1 MAADALRIVVKG
13 KNLPVTQ
20 ALREYAEK
28 RAAKVAKYFPNEES
42 ISVEVVLRIER
53 NQQIAE
59 VTVHVGSLVIRAES
73 RTGDMYA
80 SIDACID
87 RVGAQVRRHKTR
99 LQKRFQETPKEA
111 FVAANAATNEAEV
124 DDDLPT
130 VVRRKR
136 FAMKPMSL
144 DEALMQMD
152 LLGHDFFVFVNSASD
167 QVNVLYRRND
177 GNVGLLE
184 PEYA

>member
-1 MAADALRIVVKG
+1 VAADALRIVVKG
-13 KNLPVTQ
+13 TNLPVTD

-28 RAAKVAKYFPNEES
+28 RVSKVAKYFPNEQN
-42 ISVEVVLRIER
+42 IHVEVVLRIER

-59 VTVHVGSLVIRAES
+59 VTVHVRSLVVRAES
-73 RTGDMYA
+73 RTNDMYA
-80 SIDACID
+80 SIDACVD
-87 RVGAQVRRHKTR
+87 RVGAQVRRYKTR
-99 LQKRFQETPKEA
+99 LQKRFQEAPREA
-111 FVAANAATNEAEV
+111 LQAAADAASEPEV
-124 DDDLPT
+124 EDELPA

-136 FAMKPMSL
+136 FQLKPMSV
-144 DEALMQMD
+144 DEALMQME
-152 LLGHDFFVFVNSASD
+152 LLGHDFFVFVNAASD